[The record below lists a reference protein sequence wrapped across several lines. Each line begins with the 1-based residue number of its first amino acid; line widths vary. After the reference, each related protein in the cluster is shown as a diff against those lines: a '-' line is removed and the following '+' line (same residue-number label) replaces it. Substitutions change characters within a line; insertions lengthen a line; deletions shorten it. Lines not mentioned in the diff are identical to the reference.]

1 MSRPKI
7 SNSYTRCI
15 YKEECCFRSR
25 EGWCRI
31 LHDTAFADGEC
42 HFRKI
47 WKDGVNEYDKARGVI
62 RDV

>member
-7 SNSYTRCI
+7 SNSYTRCR
-15 YKEECCFRSR
+15 YTDECCFRNKN
-25 EGWCRI
+25 GWCRI